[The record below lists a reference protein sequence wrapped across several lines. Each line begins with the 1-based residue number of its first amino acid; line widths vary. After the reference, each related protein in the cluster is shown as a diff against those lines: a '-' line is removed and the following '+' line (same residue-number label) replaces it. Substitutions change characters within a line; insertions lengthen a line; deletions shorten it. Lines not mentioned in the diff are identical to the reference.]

1 MKIGDQDQLLWVLS
15 RTEKFTAAET
25 WNAIQV

>member
-1 MKIGDQDQLLWVLS
+1 MKIGDQDQLLWALS
-15 RTEKFTAAET
+15 KTEKFTVAET